1 MSSVQ
6 YDPAQDAPHD
16 YEPEVN
22 PDWVPGFF
30 LDGTPVPKFLPPMTH
45 PDGEPI
51 RFTRGGAGVISK
63 SGREVILFSPV
74 MPEEAILAWRAAN
87 PKVASSAP
95 PHCGCPPCDP
105 VLRLWLL
112 PEGPVANCPDPL
124 GTDA

>member
-1 MSSVQ
+1 MTSAA
-6 YDPAQDAPHD
+6 YDPAEDAPHD

-30 LDGTPVPKFLPPMTH
+30 LDGTPVPRFLPPVFH

-63 SGREVILFSPV
+63 SGKEVILHSPV
-74 MPEEAILAWRAAN
+74 MSEERILAWRAAN

-95 PHCGCPPCDP
+95 PHCGCPRWNADE
-105 VLRLWLL
+105 RRWML
-112 PEGPVANCPDPL
+112 PEGPVADALDPQEK
-124 GTDA
+124 DA